1 MKEFSREFYRIL
13 IEPIEELIPPE
24 IETIT
29 IIPEEIITNHLKVDY
44 DGSHFNQNDIL
55 SIAVVERYGQ
65 ELAPSL
71 GLVKGTGLKKG
82 AIASSV
88 AHDSHNII
96 VIGKTPED
104 MAFAVNTL
112 IKKGGGFCVT
122 EGENVLACLPLPIA
136 GLLSLET
143 AETITQKIEE
153 LRVAFKKNGVVLH
166 EPFLQM
172 AFLAL
177 PVIPTLKITDRGLV
191 DVTKFEFVSI
201 KE

>member
-1 MKEFSREFYRIL
+1 MITPGTYNV
-13 IEPIEELIPPE
+13 IE
-24 IETIT
+24 

-44 DGSHFNQNDIL
+44 DGTHFNQSDIL
-55 SIAVVERYGQ
+55 PIAVVERYGQ
-65 ELAPSL
+65 ELEPSL

-112 IKKGGGFCVT
+112 IKEGGGFCVT
-122 EGENVLACLPLPIA
+122 EGKNVLACLPLPIA
-136 GLLSLET
+136 GLLSLES

-153 LRVAFKKNGVVLH
+153 LKTAFKKNGVVLH

-177 PVIPTLKITDRGLV
+177 PVIPTLKITDKGLV
-191 DVTKFEFVSI
+191 DVTKFEFVSVRQ
-201 KE
+201 